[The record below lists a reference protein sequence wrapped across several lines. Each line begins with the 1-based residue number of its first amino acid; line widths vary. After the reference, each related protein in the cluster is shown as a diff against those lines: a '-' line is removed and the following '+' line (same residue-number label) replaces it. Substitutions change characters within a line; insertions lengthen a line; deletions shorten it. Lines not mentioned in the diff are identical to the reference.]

1 MNPTRR
7 DFLKTSAAAG
17 GALGLGL
24 AAAPFRPARGQAQ
37 AGPRSAGQAAPMR
50 ILILGG
56 TSFLGP
62 HQIRYA
68 LERGH
73 SITTFTRGQTTP
85 RMFPEVFDR
94 VEQLVGDREN
104 DLRALEGRTWDAVI
118 DNSGQRV
125 EWARDSAQ
133 LLENATESYLFVSS
147 TGVYLPYLT
156 TDLEETTQP
165 LLADDPPRDQPSYG
179 VMKALSEI
187 EVEKA
192 YGERALV
199 IRPQYI
205 VGPGDRSDR
214 FPYWPMRMER
224 GGEILVPGKK
234 DDQVMLIDVRDLTE
248 WMIHLLENR
257 VTGVYNAAGPASRL
271 SMAEFVYGVRA
282 CFSTSLSFTWIEDY
296 EFLMEHRLRYAIP
309 WVMPV
314 ENALGQAQINIDKAL
329 AAGLTFRP
337 LATTTTDVFDWWYS
351 DAVDEEHRQNPRFV
365 LTPERDAEILAAWK
379 ARAP

>member
-1 MNPTRR
+1 MLRRPASVWLGPASRPGDLPMGDTLASTKDDHMNPTRR

-24 AAAPFRPARGQAQ
+24 AAASFRPARGQAQ

-104 DLRALEGRTWDAVI
+104 DLRALEGRTWDVVI
-118 DNSGQRV
+118 DNSGQWV
-125 EWARDSAQ
+125 EWARASAQ
-133 LLENATESYLFVSS
+133 LLKDVTDTYLFVSS

-156 TDLEETTQP
+156 TDIEETTQ
-165 LLADDPPRDQPSYG
+165 LVLADDPPRDRPSYG

-187 EVEKA
+187 EVQQA
-192 YGERALV
+192 YGDRALV
-199 IRPQYI
+199 VRPQYI

-234 DDQVMLIDVRDLTE
+234 DDQVMLIEVRDLTE
-248 WMIHLLENR
+248 
-257 VTGVYNAAGPASRL
+257 
-271 SMAEFVYGVRA
+271 
-282 CFSTSLSFTWIEDY
+282 
-296 EFLMEHRLRYAIP
+296 
-309 WVMPV
+309 
-314 ENALGQAQINIDKAL
+314 
-329 AAGLTFRP
+329 
-337 LATTTTDVFDWWYS
+337 
-351 DAVDEEHRQNPRFV
+351 
-365 LTPERDAEILAAWK
+365 
-379 ARAP
+379 